1 MPNWNTQNIGGSLS
15 LRANGQGGSRAIVL
29 AALFA
34 KQKTKF
40 GGGGTP
46 VAERFAFA
54 TGQEA
59 RAGKNSFP
67 PNPLPFCPPERKLS
81 KVSVRI
87 FSEKSSDFV
96 QDRQPVCKV
105 CVFRLARGGVYPAYS
120 LLLCGAPRF
129 GGRIFKQFPNEPIF
143 FVALWTTAKR
153 QFSDQKRLQ
162 I

>member
-1 MPNWNTQNIGGSLS
+1 MLYYNDTMNKGANPLPAHG
-15 LRANGQGGSRAIVL
+15 RAGARTTPFL

-46 VAERFAFA
+46 VVERFAFT

-67 PNPLPFCPPERKLS
+67 PTPFPRTRTSSVRDFAFCPPERKLS

-87 FSEKSSDFV
+87 FLKIGSDFN
-96 QDRQPVCKV
+96 QKRQHYTIFSFFRL
-105 CVFRLARGGVYPAYS
+105 VFRLAASR
-120 LLLCGAPRF
+120 LGAEN
-129 GGRIFKQFPNEPIF
+129 GQISETF
-143 FVALWTTAKR
+143 FALRAK
-153 QFSDQKRLQ
+153 K

>member
-59 RAGKNSFP
+59 RAGKNSLPAGRQAGRLP
-67 PNPLPFCPPERKLS
+67 PNPLFTPRSFSEVGPFCPPELKS
-81 KVSVRI
+81 
-87 FSEKSSDFV
+87 FS
-96 QDRQPVCKV
+96 
-105 CVFRLARGGVYPAYS
+105 
-120 LLLCGAPRF
+120 
-129 GGRIFKQFPNEPIF
+129 N
-143 FVALWTTAKR
+143 AKHTIWLG
-153 QFSDQKRLQ
+153 D
-162 I
+162 